1 MKVIDLIRKD
11 LVRREPPSDE
21 LLSEEELCMLEDGL
35 INSRME
41 EAKKNVTIKEFL
53 KNPGSTF
60 YAHPEYTLVIS
71 LPVALIVFLLGL
83 RMTWGTPLI
92 DDVMI
97 FTVLIIVTP
106 PAIAFHKKFTN
117 IDKVEE
123 YLPTFLRDL
132 SELSRAG
139 LTLSKA
145 VGTVSRGEYGAL
157 TKEVQQMDRS
167 MSWGISFEQT
177 LKNFSK
183 RVPTPVIVRSV
194 SLINQASRAGG
205 RVSSVLEA
213 AARDAREVKLLERER
228 RGNMMVYVVISY
240 MSFFVF
246 IFVIAMLTS
255 TFVPTMAEAAKAA
268 QGSGAGSS
276 FIRGFD
282 PAQYTRLMMHAA
294 VIQGFMSGLV
304 AGQMGEGAVTQGLKH
319 SVIMTMIAWTIF
331 TFLI

>member
-1 MKVIDLIRKD
+1 MKIKDFITKD
-11 LVRREPPSDE
+11 LTSDVS
-21 LLSEEELCMLEDGL
+21 LTEEELCRLEDGL
-35 INSRME
+35 IGSRME
-41 EAKKNVTIKEFL
+41 DAKKNLAVKEFL
-53 KNPGSTF
+53 KRPGSTF
-60 YAHPEYTLVIS
+60 YEHPEYTLVIS
-71 LPVALIVFLLGL
+71 LPVALIVFIFGM

-92 DDVMI
+92 DDVII
-97 FTVLIIVTP
+97 FTVLIIITP

-123 YLPTFLRDL
+123 YLPTFLRDI

-139 LTLSKA
+139 LTLSRS
-145 VGTVSRGEYGAL
+145 VGTVAKGEYGAM
-157 TKEVQQMDRS
+157 TKEVQQMDSS

-177 LKNFSK
+177 LSNFAK

-228 RGNMMVYVVISY
+228 RGNMLMYVVITY
-240 MSFFVF
+240 ISFFVF

-268 QGSGAGSS
+268 QASGAGSS
-276 FIRGFD
+276 FIRSFD

-319 SVIMTMIAWTIF
+319 SIILTMIAWVIF
-331 TFLI
+331 TFFI

>member
-1 MKVIDLIRKD
+1 MNIKDFVENDLA
-11 LVRREPPSDE
+11 SDVS
-21 LLSEEELCMLEDGL
+21 LTEEELCELEDGL
-35 INSRME
+35 IGSRME
-41 EAKKNVTIKEFL
+41 NAKKNLAIKEFL
-53 KNPGSTF
+53 KRPGSTF
-60 YAHPEYTLVIS
+60 YEHPEYTLVIS
-71 LPVALIVFLLGL
+71 LPVALLVFVFGM
-83 RMTWGTPLI
+83 RMAWGTPII
-92 DDVMI
+92 DDVII
-97 FTVLIIVTP
+97 FTILIIITP

-123 YLPTFLRDL
+123 YLPTFLRDI

-139 LTLSKA
+139 LTLSRS
-145 VGTVSRGEYGAL
+145 VSTVAKGEYGAM
-157 TKEVQQMDRS
+157 TKEVQQMDSS

-177 LKNFSK
+177 LTNFSK

-228 RGNMMVYVVISY
+228 RGNMMMYVVITY

-255 TFVPTMAEAAKAA
+255 TFVPTMAEAARAA
-268 QGSGAGSS
+268 QASGAGSS
-276 FIRGFD
+276 FIRSFD

-319 SVIMTMIAWTIF
+319 SIILTMIAWVVF
-331 TFLI
+331 TFFI

>member
-1 MKVIDLIRKD
+1 MTIKDLIRKGMITKD
-11 LVRREPPSDE
+11 LPSGMSLSDE
-21 LLSEEELCMLEDGL
+21 ELYRLEDSL

-41 EAKKNVTIKEFL
+41 NAKKNVAIKDFF
-53 KNPGSTF
+53 KNPGETF
-60 YAHPEYTLVIS
+60 YAHPEYTLAIS
-71 LPVALIVFLLGL
+71 LPLALLVFALGM
-83 RMTWGTPLI
+83 RITWGTPLI
-92 DDVMI
+92 DDVLI
-97 FTVLIIVTP
+97 FTVLVIITP
-106 PAIAFHKKFTN
+106 PAIAFHKRFTN

-145 VGTVSRGEYGAL
+145 VSTVAKGEYGAL
-157 TKEVQQMDRS
+157 TKEVQQMDKS

-177 LKNFSK
+177 LINFSI

-255 TFVPTMAEAAKAA
+255 TFVPTMAEAGKAA
-268 QGSGAGSS
+268 QASGAGSG
-276 FIRGFD
+276 FIGAFD
-282 PAQYTRLMMHAA
+282 PAQYARIMMHAA

-319 SVIMTMIAWTIF
+319 SVIMTMIAWVIF

>member
-1 MKVIDLIRKD
+1 MKLTNIIKEGLT
-11 LVRREPPSDE
+11 SDVS
-21 LLSEEELCMLEDGL
+21 LTEEELCILEDGL
-35 INSRME
+35 IGSRME
-41 EAKKNVTIKEFL
+41 DAKKNLELKEFL
-53 KNPGSTF
+53 KHPGSTF
-60 YAHPEYTLVIS
+60 YDHPEYTLAIS
-71 LPVALIVFLLGL
+71 LPIALLVFVFGM

-92 DDVMI
+92 DDVII
-97 FTVLIIVTP
+97 FTILIIITP
-106 PAIAFHKKFTN
+106 PAIAYHKKFTN

-123 YLPTFLRDL
+123 YLPTFLRDI

-139 LTLSKA
+139 LTLSRS
-145 VGTVSRGEYGAL
+145 VSTVAKGEYGAM
-157 TKEVQQMDRS
+157 TKEVQQMDSS

-177 LKNFSK
+177 LANFAK

-228 RGNMMVYVVISY
+228 RGNMLMYVVITY
-240 MSFFVF
+240 ISFFVF

-268 QGSGAGSS
+268 QASGAGSG
-276 FIRGFD
+276 FIRSFD
-282 PAQYTRLMMHAA
+282 PTRFTRLMMHAA

-319 SVIMTMIAWTIF
+319 SIIMTMIAWVIF
-331 TFLI
+331 TFFI

>member
-1 MKVIDLIRKD
+1 MKIKDFITKD
-11 LVRREPPSDE
+11 LTSDVS
-21 LLSEEELCMLEDGL
+21 LTEEELCRLEDGL
-35 INSRME
+35 IGARME
-41 EAKKNVTIKEFL
+41 DAKKNLAVKEFL
-53 KNPGSTF
+53 KRPGSTF
-60 YAHPEYTLVIS
+60 YEHPEYTLVIS
-71 LPVALIVFLLGL
+71 LPVALIVFFFGM

-92 DDVMI
+92 DDVII
-97 FTVLIIVTP
+97 FTVLILITP

-123 YLPTFLRDL
+123 YLPTFLRDI

-139 LTLSKA
+139 LTLSRS
-145 VGTVSRGEYGAL
+145 VGTVAKGEYGAM
-157 TKEVQQMDRS
+157 TKEVQQMDSS

-177 LKNFSK
+177 LSNFAK

-228 RGNMMVYVVISY
+228 RGNMLMYVVITY
-240 MSFFVF
+240 ISFFVF

-268 QGSGAGSS
+268 QASGAGSS
-276 FIRGFD
+276 FIRSFD

-319 SVIMTMIAWTIF
+319 SIILTMIAWVIF
-331 TFLI
+331 TFFI

>member
-1 MKVIDLIRKD
+1 MKIKDFITKD
-11 LVRREPPSDE
+11 LTSDVS
-21 LLSEEELCMLEDGL
+21 LTEEELCRLEDGL
-35 INSRME
+35 IGSRME
-41 EAKKNVTIKEFL
+41 DAKKNMAIKDFL
-53 KNPGSTF
+53 KRPGSTF
-60 YAHPEYTLVIS
+60 YEHPEYTLVIS
-71 LPVALIVFLLGL
+71 LPVALIVFIFGM

-92 DDVMI
+92 DDVII
-97 FTVLIIVTP
+97 FTVLILITP

-123 YLPTFLRDL
+123 YLPTFLRDI

-139 LTLSKA
+139 LTLSRS
-145 VGTVSRGEYGAL
+145 VGTVAKGEYGAM
-157 TKEVQQMDRS
+157 TKEVQQMDSS

-177 LKNFSK
+177 LSNFAK

-228 RGNMMVYVVISY
+228 RGNMLMYVVITY
-240 MSFFVF
+240 ISFFVF

-268 QGSGAGSS
+268 QASGAGSS
-276 FIRGFD
+276 FIRSFD

-319 SVIMTMIAWTIF
+319 SIILTMIAWVIF
-331 TFLI
+331 TFFI

>member
-1 MKVIDLIRKD
+1 MRIKNFITKSMIPKD
-11 LVRREPPSDE
+11 LPSGMSLSDE
-21 LLSEEELCMLEDGL
+21 ELYILEDNL
-35 INSRME
+35 IHSRME
-41 EAKKNVTIKEFL
+41 DAKKNVAIKEFL
-53 KNPGSTF
+53 KKPGETF
-60 YAHPEYTLVIS
+60 YEHPEYTLAIS
-71 LPVALIVFLLGL
+71 LPMALLAFALG
-83 RMTWGTPLI
+83 MKMAWGTPLI

-97 FTVLIIVTP
+97 FTALIVITP
-106 PAIAFHKKFTN
+106 PAIAFHKRFTN

-139 LTLSKA
+139 LTLSKS
-145 VGTVSRGEYGAL
+145 VSTVAKGEYGAL
-157 TKEVQQMDRS
+157 TKEVQHMDSS
-167 MSWGISFEQT
+167 MSWGVSFEQT
-177 LKNFSK
+177 LTNFAK
-183 RVPTPVIVRSV
+183 RVPTPVIARSV

-276 FIRGFD
+276 FIRSFD

-319 SVIMTMIAWTIF
+319 SVIMTMIAWIIF